1 MADPKL
7 TLCSMITLFVLAS
20 GILAVGAG
28 VGRLPPVSQPSGGPI
43 SQAFQ
48 RVGN

>member
-7 TLCSMITLFVLAS
+7 TLCSLITLFVLAS

-28 VGRLPPVSQPSGGPI
+28 VGRLPPVNQSSGGSI
-43 SQAFQ
+43 AQALQ